1 MTMSRATAISLACA
15 CVALSAAAMGGE
27 VELVMP
33 PVAISSQGDV
43 SVFSTPI
50 DAQNSQI
57 VVAFVTDADAKTTS
71 GFLNTV
77 VREGKK
83 VDNVRQWKTTTL
95 DTSTLLDPYHTQPSL
110 AFDRNGYIHVAYNMH
125 NLPWQ
130 YVISEQPYSVDGF
143 VFHGQAVSKRELDAL
158 RLENKTHF
166 PDRGRA
172 LVPGNQITYPAFF
185 KDRAGDLFVSYRYA
199 LRPARNWDEC
209 SRAAGI
215 ARFDPAIRA
224 WVSVG
229 GQVSLNS
236 GDIVP
241 NGPTDSVAIAFA
253 YDESYVPYLV
263 TLAFDGDNAMHAIW
277 TWWDNRS
284 GQTGS
289 VSVLPSYCKVADT
302 TLPISAASAATHRLP
317 GWSDSTKFNTA
328 KSIAIA
334 ADGDVL
340 AILEPQ
346 GQNRKLARRNH
357 ATGSWSAPVDTPNN
371 ASKILVDRDGNEWLF
386 ASGLN
391 LFKRIPGG
399 DWSRPCRIGQGLC
412 DPRSVYLEAENSFYI
427 LAKTCPA
434 REQVVVYRYKLD

>member
-1 MTMSRATAISLACA
+1 MTNSRAATIPLVCA
-15 CVALSAAAMGGE
+15 CVALSSSAIGGE

-33 PVAISSQGDV
+33 PVAVSSQGDV

-50 DAQNSQI
+50 DAQNGQ
-57 VVAFVTDADAKTTS
+57 VAVAYVTDADANTPP
-71 GFLNTV
+71 GYLNTV

-83 VDNVRQWKTTTL
+83 VGGDWQWETTTL
-95 DTSTLLDPYHTQPSL
+95 DTHTLLDPYHTQPSL

-130 YVISEQPYSVDGF
+130 YAISEQPYSVGRF
-143 VFHGQAVSKRELDAL
+143 EFHGEAVSKRELDAL
-158 RLENKTHF
+158 RLENKTHY

-172 LVPGNQITYPAFF
+172 LIPGNQVTYPAFF
-185 KDRAGDLFVSYRYA
+185 KDRKGDLFVSYRYA
-199 LRPARNWDEC
+199 MRPARNWDAR

-215 ARFDPAIRA
+215 ARFDTTTGTWAP
-224 WVSVG
+224 VGGSVG
-229 GQVSLNS
+229 LNA

-241 NGPTDSVAIAFA
+241 RGPADSVTTAFA
-253 YDESYVPYLV
+253 YDEGYVPYLV

-277 TWWDNRS
+277 TWWDKRS
-284 GQTGS
+284 GQTGA
-289 VSVLPSYCKVADT
+289 VNVLPSYRKVADPA
-302 TLPISAASAATHRLP
+302 LPFTVASASTHRLP
-317 GWSDSTKFNTA
+317 GWPSTTKFNTA

-346 GQNRKLARRNH
+346 GQNRKLVRRNH
-357 ATGSWSAPVDTPNN
+357 ATGTWSAPVDTPNS

-391 LFKRIPGG
+391 LFKHIPGG
-399 DWSRPCRIGQGLC
+399 NWSRPFRIGRGLC
-412 DPRSVYLEAENSFYI
+412 DPRPVYSEAENSFYI
-427 LAKTCPA
+427 LAKTCPD
-434 REQVVVYRYKLD
+434 RSQVVVYRYKLD